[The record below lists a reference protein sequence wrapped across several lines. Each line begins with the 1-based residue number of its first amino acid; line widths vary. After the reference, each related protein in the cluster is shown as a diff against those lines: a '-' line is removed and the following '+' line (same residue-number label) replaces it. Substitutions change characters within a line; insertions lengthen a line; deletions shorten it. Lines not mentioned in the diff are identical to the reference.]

1 MPPNHR
7 IWSPV
12 NEHPELRIR
21 EPARLPAAA
30 SGGCKAGAA
39 TRPSSGT
46 MRSVRVSCCAYPPLC
61 VTMDRDRH
69 AGLSTA
75 ALAGTPEGFLRDVT
89 HGSLRRQHCRY
100 LHRPRRLKPS
110 HRRPRARRPALHHH
124 RSGKLPRL
132 PEGIMGP
139 QLVENMKPRPVKFGA
154 AYIAGKVAETGL
166 PSPLPPQNRRG
177 MARMPHPHRRL
188 RSVGPLDRPAQRT
201 KLIGHGVSP
210 APPATASSTATKIM
224 VVGGGD
230 SPWRGQLLTRF
241 GREVTVATAR
251 RIPRFQDH
259 ADRCKANPKIKWLT
273 STVPVDIHDLR
284 RKVAVTAV
292 KLRNVK
298 TNQRDSRTS
307 TASSSPSATSPT
319 PSPAGQLTQTP
330 TATSSATA
338 APAPTSFR
346 RLPCRRR

>member
-1 MPPNHR
+1 MTSHTVRCAGNTAA
-7 IWSPV
+7 IYT
-12 NEHPELRIR
+12 
-21 EPARLPAAA
+21 ARAA
-30 SGGCKAGAA
+30 SS
-39 TRPSSGT
+39 PHI
-46 MRSVRVSCCAYPPLC
+46 V
-61 VTMDRDRH
+61 
-69 AGLSTA
+69 GL
-75 ALAGTPEGFLRDVT
+75 
-89 HGSLRRQHCRY
+89 
-100 LHRPRRLKPS
+100 
-110 HRRPRARRPALHHH
+110 RARRPALHHH

-139 QLVENMKPRPVKFGA
+139 QLVENMKPRPKKFGA

-201 KLIGHGVSP
+201 KLIGHGVSL

-251 RIPRFQDH
+251 RIPRLQDH

-273 STVPVDIHDLR
+273 STVPVDIHDTEKGCRHR
-284 RKVAVTAV
+284 RQTP
-292 KLRNVK
+292 
-298 TNQRDSRTS
+298 QRQDQSEGPRTS

-319 PSPAGQLTQTP
+319 PSPAGQLT
-330 TATSSATA
+330 
-338 APAPTSFR
+338 
-346 RLPCRRR
+346 